1 MRALTGTALVIAMA
15 AIFSAPALA
24 QDTKLDPKLVQRG
37 EQLYAE
43 QKCAM
48 CHSLAGKGNK
58 AGALD
63 DVGTRLTE
71 EEIRQWMINPR
82 VMAEKTKATRKP
94 LMPAYAKMSKED
106 LEAVI
111 TYMRSL
117 KGPAKK

>member
-1 MRALTGTALVIAMA
+1 MRVFTGIAAAALVGL
-15 AIFSAPALA
+15 FSTPAFA
-24 QDTKLDPKLVQRG
+24 QDTKLVQRG
-37 EQLYAE
+37 EQLYGE
-43 QKCAM
+43 HKCSM
-48 CHSLAGKGNK
+48 CHSVAGKGNK

-63 DVGTRLTE
+63 DVGTRLSE

-94 LMPAYAKMSKED
+94 LMPAYTKLSKED

-111 TYMRSL
+111 AYMRSL